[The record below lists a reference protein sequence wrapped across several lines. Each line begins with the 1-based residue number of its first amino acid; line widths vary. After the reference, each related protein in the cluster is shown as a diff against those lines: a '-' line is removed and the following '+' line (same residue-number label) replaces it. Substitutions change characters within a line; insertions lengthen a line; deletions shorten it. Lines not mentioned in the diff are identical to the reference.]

1 MEKGETKILLTGASG
16 RLGSECKQ
24 ILKGD
29 YEIIAPD
36 KEEFDITSWDKV
48 IMGIN
53 QLAPDIILN
62 CAGFTMVDECETERK
77 VAERINVEGPRN
89 LAQGT
94 ARYEKVIVHIS
105 SDFVFNGRKR
115 LPQPYFEDDPTDP
128 LSFYGLTKTE
138 SEMAVKQNTPN
149 YIIIRAGWLYGIR
162 GDNFLKKILR
172 LALKKNQESIYVVDD
187 QFGSP
192 TWFFRMA
199 QQIKV
204 LIDNGKQGIY
214 HATSEGYC
222 SRYECA
228 RYFLEKMGIKAHVV
242 PCATKQYP
250 TPAIRPV
257 NSILENRQLKREGLN
272 VMPHWQKD
280 LDIFIDM
287 YGEELLKGEKGSI
300 EGGS

>member
-1 MEKGETKILLTGASG
+1 
-16 RLGSECKQ
+16 
-24 ILKGD
+24 
-29 YEIIAPD
+29 
-36 KEEFDITSWDKV
+36 
-48 IMGIN
+48 
-53 QLAPDIILN
+53 
-62 CAGFTMVDECETERK
+62 
-77 VAERINVEGPRN
+77 
-89 LAQGT
+89 
-94 ARYEKVIVHIS
+94 
-105 SDFVFNGRKR
+105 
-115 LPQPYFEDDPTDP
+115 
-128 LSFYGLTKTE
+128 
-138 SEMAVKQNTPN
+138 
-149 YIIIRAGWLYGIR
+149 
-162 GDNFLKKILR
+162 
-172 LALKKNQESIYVVDD
+172 
-187 QFGSP
+187 
-192 TWFFRMA
+192 MA

-214 HATSEGYC
+214 HATSEGCC